1 MFRAVSN
8 SIQWICLKSQQEK
21 KNTNFASLQTE
32 GKGGILGVGGRLL
45 KLMQEE
51 RELKFQE

>member
-1 MFRAVSN
+1 MLEEPTR
-8 SIQWICLKSQQEK
+8 K
-21 KNTNFASLQTE
+21 KTTNFASLQTE

>member
-1 MFRAVSN
+1 M
-8 SIQWICLKSQQEK
+8 LKEPTRKK
-21 KNTNFASLQTE
+21 KNKNFASLQTE
-32 GKGGILGVGGRLL
+32 GKRGILGVGGRLL